1 VRRTRPEAA
10 PSRVPLVTRRAPVCA
25 RARASVC
32 IECSSRGAGEYRIRV
47 LRSYR
52 NPSLCSILA
61 CRSVS
66 NARVV
71 APGRVCGL
79 RCDSFLALVRAR
91 ACLQCLHASVRVSK
105 PGVAALSMRCVL
117 GSLVTAPSAPSSR
130 LPKTRFTFP
139 SQYLRQ
145 AYARRKRL
153 LTSLGRCNLSE
164 SSFPFH
170 CGCRLPSSRPLT
182 SSKPRC
188 RRLHRRR
195 HCRPR
200 PQRWHRRRCLRRLPQ
215 RRLCRRYTPSR
226 R

>member
-1 VRRTRPEAA
+1 MRRTRPEAA

-32 IECSSRGAGEYRIRV
+32 ESWRRAESVG
-47 LRSYR
+47 
-52 NPSLCSILA
+52 SIVTP
-61 CRSVS
+61 RK
-66 NARVV
+66 
-71 APGRVCGL
+71 AP
-79 RCDSFLALVRAR
+79 VRAR

-117 GSLVTAPSAPSSR
+117 GSLVAAPSAPSSR
-130 LPKTRFTFP
+130 LPKTRIAFP

-145 AYARRKRL
+145 AYARRKRP

-200 PQRWHRRRCLRRLPQ
+200 PQRWRRRLCPRRRPQ
-215 RRLCRRYTPSR
+215 RCLCRRYTPSR